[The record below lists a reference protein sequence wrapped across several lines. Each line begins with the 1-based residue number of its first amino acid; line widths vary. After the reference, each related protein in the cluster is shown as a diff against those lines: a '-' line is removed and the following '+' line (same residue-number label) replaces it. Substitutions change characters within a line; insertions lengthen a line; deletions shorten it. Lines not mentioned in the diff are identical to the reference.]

1 MLKYVL
7 LTVSIFIFFTPS
19 LLADEQPSIL
29 VVGDSLSA
37 GFGIPP
43 QEGWVTLLQQ
53 RLTKLGYGHQVI
65 NASISGD
72 TTRGALSRLPRALK
86 LHSPKIVI
94 LELGGN
100 DGLRGFPLK
109 VMQENFEKMIEL
121 SQAAGAQVVLLGIR
135 LPANYGVTYTQKFH
149 DTYRILA
156 IRFELLHVSWFLEG
170 VALDPT
176 LMQDDGFHPNVA
188 AQPRLLDN
196 VWKVLTPLL

>member
-1 MLKYVL
+1 M
-7 LTVSIFIFFTPS
+7 
-19 LLADEQPSIL
+19 
-29 VVGDSLSA
+29 VGDSLSA

-43 QEGWVTLLQQ
+43 QEGWVTLLQK

-86 LHSPKIVI
+86 LHSPEIVI